1 MTKERNQFVDIIRG
15 VAMLL
20 VVLGHTMTGSTVN
33 SQSSFLF
40 NIVWSL
46 QMPLFILISG
56 YVTRYSK
63 EIRTISELF
72 KFFLKRTTAYL
83 LPFAVWSFLIRGII
97 LNQKVFLDIKYMLWH
112 IDSGYWF
119 LITIWTISMIFGIA
133 NFASSKIKKS
143 VLGKQI
149 LLFVVYAC
157 GMALLGTI
165 GYFAGISFLGIKLTL
180 YYMPFYFVGYLYG
193 QYRDKIFSFSFGKT
207 TVDIIVA
214 ICLAVWIFALI
225 RFNIYELSDGGKDII
240 LRAAVSLSGCIAV
253 CGLLKG
259 ILSEK
264 SRGVSVRS
272 QMDGCPLA
280 RNIPCPLPIPKS
292 DKDGELTDSYLDKG
306 SSVCGNELCCYLDN
320 NGDDNKAYKLEQSY
334 KILSLR

>member
-63 EIRTISELF
+63 EIKTISELF

-83 LPFAVWSFLIRGII
+83 LPFAVWSFLIRGLI
-97 LNQKVFLDIKYMLWH
+97 LGQKSFFDIKYMLWH

-119 LITIWTISMIFGIA
+119 LIMIWTISIVYGIS
-133 NFASSKIKKS
+133 NYISSFVKKPILKQA
-143 VLGKQI
+143 VLA
-149 LLFVVYAC
+149 VVYVC
-157 GMALLGTI
+157 GMALLGVI
-165 GYFAGISFLGIKLTL
+165 GYFAGMSFLGIKLTL
-180 YYMPFYFVGYLYG
+180 YYMPFYFAGYLYG
-193 QYRDKIFSFSFGKT
+193 QYRDKIFALKSGES

-214 ICLAVWIFALI
+214 VSLTLWMYLLTRANMFALP
-225 RFNIYELSDGGKDII
+225 DGGKYII
-240 LRAAVSLSGCIAV
+240 LRAGASLLGCIAV

-259 ILSEK
+259 LFGKKTSEG
-264 SRGVSVRS
+264 GVPVSS
-272 QMDGCPLA
+272 QMGGYSFS
-280 RNIPCPLPIPKS
+280 RNIPYPLYVLKP
-292 DKDGELTDSYLDKG
+292 
-306 SSVCGNELCCYLDN
+306 
-320 NGDDNKAYKLEQSY
+320 YKHFKYSAVFLY
-334 KILSLR
+334 KRRCFYSA